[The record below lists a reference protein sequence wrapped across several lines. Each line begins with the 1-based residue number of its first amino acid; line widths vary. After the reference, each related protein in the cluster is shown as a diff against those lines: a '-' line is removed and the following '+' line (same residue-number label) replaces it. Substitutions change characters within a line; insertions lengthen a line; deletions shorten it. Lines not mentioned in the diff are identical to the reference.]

1 MSRSFPRTSFVAA
14 VLLLAVFALYGRI
27 AHHQPI
33 AFDDALYVTQNTWV
47 LQGLTWKGALWAFT
61 NTDAANWHPLTWL
74 SHMADQS
81 LFSGRPGAQMIE
93 NAFWHAL
100 NSLLVF
106 LVLARLGL
114 SRSVAA
120 VLALV
125 FAVHPANVESVAWL
139 SQRKTQ
145 LSTCFLLVTVLLYL
159 RPSNEGSTARRDA
172 LIAFTFALS
181 LMAKASGVVLPAILL
196 VHEFLLRSSTPSAPW
211 QPWVRQVLRR
221 IGPLALVGLAGAVIT
236 FLAQQGQGAVA
247 SIDALTLPHRLAN
260 AGAAVATYLK
270 TFVWPGDLCL
280 FYAMPPA
287 PDWPLALV
295 GLLLLLAGGL
305 WASVYRNRAPLLA
318 LGGAWFVLG
327 LLPVI
332 GLVQVGSQSHADRYL
347 YLPMIGLLLGLGAFA
362 ECALRPDGKPLRP
375 AFLGGFGAFALGLAC
390 HTYAYLPH
398 WADGETA
405 YRRALEIGGA
415 SYAIT
420 LNLAASLE
428 EQGFYRSAEAVNARA
443 ARTWPDR
450 PGAVGNHASSLAL
463 LGRYAEAEAQYRRAL
478 ALDPTNFKL
487 HYLLGLVLLQSNNPE
502 AEIHLQNARRLLPPE
517 SEWRSTNLEIR
528 KILLGAGA
536 AK

>member
-1 MSRSFPRTSFVAA
+1 MSRSFPRTSLVAA

-47 LQGLTWKGALWAFT
+47 LQGLTWKGAFWAFT

-196 VHEFLLRSSTPSAPW
+196 VHEFLLRSSTPGAPW
-211 QPWVRQVLRR
+211 QPWGRQVLRR

-260 AGAAVATYLK
+260 AGAAVATYLQ
-270 TFVWPGDLCL
+270 TFAWPGDLCL
-280 FYAMPPA
+280 FY
-287 PDWPLALV
+287 
-295 GLLLLLAGGL
+295 
-305 WASVYRNRAPLLA
+305 
-318 LGGAWFVLG
+318 
-327 LLPVI
+327 
-332 GLVQVGSQSHADRYL
+332 
-347 YLPMIGLLLGLGAFA
+347 
-362 ECALRPDGKPLRP
+362 
-375 AFLGGFGAFALGLAC
+375 
-390 HTYAYLPH
+390 
-398 WADGETA
+398 
-405 YRRALEIGGA
+405 
-415 SYAIT
+415 
-420 LNLAASLE
+420 
-428 EQGFYRSAEAVNARA
+428 
-443 ARTWPDR
+443 
-450 PGAVGNHASSLAL
+450 
-463 LGRYAEAEAQYRRAL
+463 
-478 ALDPTNFKL
+478 
-487 HYLLGLVLLQSNNPE
+487 
-502 AEIHLQNARRLLPPE
+502 
-517 SEWRSTNLEIR
+517 
-528 KILLGAGA
+528 
-536 AK
+536 